1 MTMLW
6 TWGCTPP
13 ADLPVGVLR
22 VECNALFAIP
32 VEQKPCLLQG
42 RHPCQIARKLGEYV
56 NVFHCLQIVWRTKR
70 LRSSSHTRMFSSK
83 CSNSKLHIFRSSSMP
98 SFWWCFCVV
107 ATSSPCNCI
116 GTIVDKCFVD
126 INLVLDQPRCS
137 FRLLIQPSLIHGMHK
152 DVIWVLIVVA
162 NIIKRCQDLLLDF
175 RPECSISSEFCNHNR
190 TSLWCPSPSRI
201 LGLQHQIGE

>member
-56 NVFHCLQIVWRTKR
+56 NVFHCLQTVWRTKR

-107 ATSSPCNCI
+107 ATSSPCHCI
-116 GTIVDKCFVD
+116 GKIVDKC
-126 INLVLDQPRCS
+126 
-137 FRLLIQPSLIHGMHK
+137 LLTSTLSLISP
-152 DVIWVLIVVA
+152 VVPSDSWFSLPSFMVCT
-162 NIIKRCQDLLLDF
+162 RMWFESLSLLQ
-175 RPECSISSEFCNHNR
+175 ISSR
-190 TSLWCPSPSRI
+190 DVRI
-201 LGLQHQIGE
+201 CFLTLDRNAQYHQNFAITIVLHCGALRQVEY